1 MTGGDEIRAD
11 FEIVFDYRSLAIPV
25 HLPLPLGTDHECP
38 GAGGHMTKNKS
49 LLTLLVILAMA
60 AVSSVPL
67 GAAEKQA
74 AAGGT
79 DKLVNINSADA
90 AQLVKLPQVGPKMA
104 QRILDYR
111 KSSGGFKRVQDLM
124 KVKGIGEKVFAKLQP
139 LITI

>member
-1 MTGGDEIRAD
+1 
-11 FEIVFDYRSLAIPV
+11 
-25 HLPLPLGTDHECP
+25 
-38 GAGGHMTKNKS
+38 MTKTKQ
-49 LLTLLVILAMA
+49 LLTLLVILAMT
-60 AVSSVPL
+60 AVSTVSL

-74 AAGGT
+74 TAGA
-79 DKLVNINSADA
+79 DKLININSADA
-90 AQLVKLPQVGPKMA
+90 VLLAKLPQVGPKMA

>member
-1 MTGGDEIRAD
+1 
-11 FEIVFDYRSLAIPV
+11 
-25 HLPLPLGTDHECP
+25 
-38 GAGGHMTKNKS
+38 MTKTKQ

-60 AVSSVPL
+60 AVSAAPL
-67 GAAEKQA
+67 GAAERQA
-74 AAGGT
+74 AAGG
-79 DKLVNINSADA
+79 DKLVNINTADA
-90 AQLVKLPQVGPKMA
+90 GQLVNLPQIGPKMA